1 MKYKHKNNRL
11 KTISINMKLNH
22 LKKEHMILKIPYSF
36 SFWYKLLKEVKEIQ
50 NMTGIPEELKGNV
63 DEIRN
68 VAIRKRLSF

>member
-63 DEIRN
+63 DEIRD